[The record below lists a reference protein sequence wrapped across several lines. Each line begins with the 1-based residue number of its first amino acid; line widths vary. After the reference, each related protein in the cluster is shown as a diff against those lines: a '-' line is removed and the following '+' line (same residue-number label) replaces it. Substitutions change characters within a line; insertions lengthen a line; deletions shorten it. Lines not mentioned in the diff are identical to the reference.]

1 MRRNRWKQ
9 VRQSIALLAVLLVI
23 INGLTVFGAGFGASD
38 NSENNTQNTSEE
50 LAEDTG
56 SEIVSALSVNEL
68 AENTIISSDE
78 ATGIAQLANIIPNS
92 NFRTEV
98 YRSLYVAGQ
107 LGNPEDPE
115 YAGLEGD
122 ELYKAVLQNF
132 TGTVYA
138 SGFVKRME
146 YGYTFRYKQSE
157 TSSWRTVTYPSSDDD
172 KPYTSREEAI
182 ANMESDISFYRNGG
196 AIIDESSPEI
206 IASVAVTSE
215 KKPDDQLIADI
226 QGIEWLRRAKEIDI
240 SSNAITSLMPL
251 DLERLNDLIDQ
262 TGIPSGGTGDG
273 QTWFGDPVEHKNT
286 LINFYDNPIQFFPTT
301 TGGALQA
308 SSDEGET
315 QGFSYSYDEIVFF
328 KEPQQS
334 INIPVPVVRRG
345 NVPIEWGNFTILE
358 NSIPDSEITVSS
370 RNDTILVDNVKESGE
385 FQVGFGNVSDSVA
398 VPGYEGNLIR
408 WDNIGL
414 TVRVNQRIRVLH
426 EVTPVTPSVTI
437 NFEKT
442 VTGGSGT
449 VPGAVYQLFLGESDT
464 PYKYTDEEGNPHYV
478 TGKTDENG
486 NFTISVDLAPGTYNL
501 KEITA
506 PPGYELSNEKLCFT
520 IGTVKI
526 DGGYKKD
533 DDGII
538 YVDKY
543 SPITALSIEPA
554 DLYER
559 ASLDHVNVIY
569 FNEEDNSVLLT
580 KQFKTLEEA
589 RQFINNPKGPDD
601 NPVYGVAQIQPVF
614 TVKSKASDVQKTE
627 DFSFVKYREIGNTDE
642 IEPLPGAV
650 FTLTCL
656 HQHEENEEYCSDLHI
671 QKDPALSGEDGCLW
685 TVSAESDA
693 EGKVSF
699 EDLVIG
705 EYRLEETVVPDGYI
719 NPEKTWTVTVS
730 ENPNAGEG
738 DDSLVISVTED
749 GSSEPGIPSGDFS
762 ITNSKKVPFS
772 FMKIDGDTAGEDP
785 TGLGG
790 AEFQLFCAKE
800 AGDDWQK
807 GELVATAISS
817 ENPSKL
823 GLVDFGEIAAGTYIL
838 EETKAPPGFTKPS
851 GYWIVT
857 ISIKNGESTI
867 SFEGVDVPGYDG
879 SHNAIVN
886 YRIGNLPTMGGKGTF
901 IFAAGGVLLMGCA
914 IILFLKLKRSGRVRL

>member
-78 ATGIAQLANIIPNS
+78 ATGIAQLANIIPDS

-146 YGYTFRYKQSE
+146 YGYTFRYKLSE
-157 TSSWRTVTYPSSDDD
+157 TMSWITFSYPSSETDQ
-172 KPYTSREEAI
+172 PYTSREEALT
-182 ANMESDISFYRNGG
+182 NMESMISAYRNMG

-215 KKPDDQLIADI
+215 KKPDDQLITDI
-226 QGIEWLRRAKEIDI
+226 QGIEWLRRAEEIDI

-251 DLERLNDLIDQ
+251 DLKRLNDLIKQ
-262 TGIPSGGTGDG
+262 TGASTGVTGDG
-273 QTWFGDPVEHKNT
+273 QTWFGDPVEHKDT
-286 LINFYDNPIQFFPTT
+286 LINFYDNPIRFFPTM
-301 TGGALQA
+301 TGGALLA
-308 SSDEGET
+308 LGDGEDT
-315 QGFSYSYDEIVFF
+315 QGFSYGYDEMVFF
-328 KEPQQS
+328 EEPQQS
-334 INIPVPVVRRG
+334 INIPVPEVLRG

-358 NSIPDSEITVSS
+358 NSIPDSKITVSS
-370 RNDTILVDNVKESGE
+370 GNDTILVDNITGSGE
-385 FQVGFGNVSDSVA
+385 FQIGFGNVSDSVA
-398 VPGYEGNLIR
+398 MPAYEDKLIKVN
-408 WDNIGL
+408 NIGL

-449 VPGAVYQLFLGESDT
+449 VPGAVYQLFLENGT
-464 PYKYTDEEGNPHYV
+464 PYSYKDEEGNPCYV
-478 TGKTDENG
+478 KGETDKNG
-486 NFTISVDLAPGTYNL
+486 NFTMSVILEPGTYYL
-501 KEITA
+501 QEITA
-506 PPGYELSNEKLCFT
+506 PPGYELSNEKLSFT

-749 GSSEPGIPSGDFS
+749 GSSEPGIPSGDFR

-807 GELVATAISS
+807 GELVATVTSS
-817 ENPSKL
+817 EDPS

>member
-78 ATGIAQLANIIPNS
+78 ATGIAQLDNIIPDS

-122 ELYKAVLQNF
+122 ELYRAVLQNF

-138 SGFVKRME
+138 SGYVKRME

-206 IASVAVTSE
+206 IASVSVTSE
-215 KKPDDQLIADI
+215 KKPDDQLITAI
-226 QGIEWLRRAKEIDI
+226 QGIEWLRHAEEIDI

-251 DLERLNDLIDQ
+251 DLERLDDLIKQ
-262 TGIPSGGTGDG
+262 TGASTGVTGDG
-273 QTWFGDPVEHKNT
+273 QTWFGDPVGYKDT
-286 LINFYDNPIQFFPTT
+286 LINFYDNPIRFFPTM
-301 TGGALQA
+301 TGGALLA
-308 SSDEGET
+308 LGDGEDT
-315 QGFSYSYDEIVFF
+315 QGFSYGYDEMVFF
-328 KEPQQS
+328 EEPQQS
-334 INIPVPVVRRG
+334 INIPVPEVLRG

-358 NSIPDSEITVSS
+358 NSIPDSKITVSS
-370 RNDTILVDNVKESGE
+370 GNDTILVDNITGSGE
-385 FQVGFGNVSDSVA
+385 FQIGFGNVSDSVA
-398 VPGYEGNLIR
+398 MPAYEDKLIKVN
-408 WDNIGL
+408 NIGL

-449 VPGAVYQLFLGESDT
+449 VPGAVYQLFLEDGT
-464 PYKYTDEEGNPHYV
+464 PYSYKDEEGNTCYV
-478 TGKTDENG
+478 KGETDKNG
-486 NFTISVDLAPGTYNL
+486 NFTMSVILESGTYYL
-501 KEITA
+501 QEITA
-506 PPGYELSNEKLCFT
+506 PPGYELSNEKLSFT
-520 IGTVKI
+520 IGAVTI
-526 DGGYKKD
+526 CGGYQK
-533 DDGII
+533 DGII
-538 YVDKY
+538 YVDRY
-543 SPITALSIEPA
+543 SDPIKLSLSQTPA
-554 DLYER
+554 G
-559 ASLDHVNVIY
+559 ASLAQVNVIY
-569 FNEEDNSVLLT
+569 FDEENNSIP
-580 KQFKTLEEA
+580 KTATFDTLQKAED
-589 RQFINNPKGPDD
+589 FINIAKGSETEPGILR
-601 NPVYGVAQIQPVF
+601 GVAQVQPVF
-614 TVKSKASDVQKTE
+614 TVGSSASDEQETTP
-627 DFSFVKYREIGNTDE
+627 FSFVKYGEDGNDGS
-642 IEPLPGAV
+642 IKPLPGAV

-656 HQHEENEEYCSDLHI
+656 HQHAENEEYCSDLHI

-685 TVSAESDA
+685 TASSESDA

-699 EDLVIG
+699 ENLVIG
-705 EYRLEETVVPDGYI
+705 EYRLEETEVPDGYI
-719 NPEKTWTVTVS
+719 KPEKTWTVTVS

-749 GSSEPGIPSGDFS
+749 GSSEPGIHSGDFR
-762 ITNSKKVPFS
+762 IINPNKVPFS
-772 FMKIDGDTAGEDP
+772 FMKIDGDTAGGDHP

-790 AEFQLFCAKE
+790 AEFQLFYAEE

-807 GELVATAISS
+807 GELVATATSS
-817 ENPSKL
+817 EDPS
-823 GLVDFGEIAAGTYIL
+823 GLVDFGKIAAGTYIL

-879 SHNAIVN
+879 SHNAIAN

>member
-122 ELYKAVLQNF
+122 ELYRAVLQNF

-226 QGIEWLRRAKEIDI
+226 QGIEWLRRAEEIDI

-251 DLERLNDLIDQ
+251 DLKRLNDLIEQ
-262 TGIPSGGTGDG
+262 TGASTGVTGDG
-273 QTWFGDPVEHKNT
+273 QTWFGDPVGYKDT
-286 LINFYDNPIQFFPTT
+286 LINFYDNPIRFFPTM
-301 TGGALQA
+301 TGGALLA
-308 SSDEGET
+308 LGDGEDT
-315 QGFSYSYDEIVFF
+315 QGFSYGYDEMVFF
-328 KEPQQS
+328 EEPQQS
-334 INIPVPVVRRG
+334 INIPVPVVLRG
-345 NVPIEWGNFTILE
+345 DVPIEWGNFTILE

-370 RNDTILVDNVKESGE
+370 GNDTILVDNITGSGE
-385 FQVGFGNVSDSVA
+385 FQIGFGNVSDSVA
-398 VPGYEGNLIR
+398 MPAYEDKLIKVN
-408 WDNIGL
+408 NIGL

-426 EVTPVTPSVTI
+426 EVTPVDPSVTI

-449 VPGAVYQLFLGESDT
+449 VPGAVYQLFLENGT
-464 PYKYTDEEGNPHYV
+464 PYSYKDEEGNPCYV
-478 TGKTDENG
+478 KGETDKNG
-486 NFTISVDLAPGTYNL
+486 NFTMSVILEPGTYYL
-501 KEITA
+501 QEITA
-506 PPGYELSNEKLCFT
+506 PPGYELSNEKLSFT
-520 IGTVKI
+520 IGAVTI
-526 DGGYKKD
+526 CGGYKKD
-533 DDGII
+533 DII
-538 YVDKY
+538 YVDRY
-543 SPITALSIEPA
+543 SDPIKLSLSQTPA
-554 DLYER
+554 G
-559 ASLDHVNVIY
+559 ASLTHVNVIY
-569 FNEEDNSVLLT
+569 FDQENNSIPKT
-580 KQFKTLEEA
+580 KQFKTLKDA
-589 RQFINNPKGPDD
+589 QDFINNAKGSEDEPGTLR
-601 NPVYGVAQIQPVF
+601 GVAQVQPVF
-614 TVKSKASDVQKTE
+614 TVGSSASDNQKTTR
-627 DFSFVKYREIGNTDE
+627 FSFVKYGEIGNTDE

-656 HQHEENEEYCSDLHI
+656 HQHAENEEYCSDLHI

-685 TVSAESDA
+685 TASSESDA

-705 EYRLEETVVPDGYI
+705 KYRLVETVVPDGYI
-719 NPEKTWTVTVS
+719 NPGKTWTVTVS

-738 DDSLVISVTED
+738 DNSLVVSVTED

-762 ITNSKKVPFS
+762 ITNPNKVPFS
-772 FMKIDGDTAGEDP
+772 FMKIDGDTAGGDHP

-790 AEFQLFCAKE
+790 AEFQLFYAEKAE
-800 AGDDWQK
+800 DDWQK
-807 GELVATAISS
+807 GEHVATATSD
-817 ENPSKL
+817 PS
-823 GLVDFGEIAAGTYIL
+823 GLVDFGKIAAGTYIL

-879 SHNAIVN
+879 SHNAIAN

>member
-78 ATGIAQLANIIPNS
+78 ATGIAQLANIIPDL

-122 ELYKAVLQNF
+122 ELYRAVLQNF

-138 SGFVKRME
+138 SGYVKKME
-146 YGYTFRYKQSE
+146 YGYTFRYKMSE
-157 TSSWRTVTYPSSDDD
+157 LESWITFSYPSNDTQE
-172 KPYTSREEAI
+172 PYASREEALT
-182 ANMESDISFYRNGG
+182 NMESRISNFREVGW
-196 AIIDESSPEI
+196 IIDESSPEV
-206 IASVAVTSE
+206 IASVSVTSE

-251 DLERLNDLIDQ
+251 DLERLNDLIEQ

-301 TGGALQA
+301 TGGALLA
-308 SSDEGET
+308 LGDEEDT
-315 QGFSYSYDEIVFF
+315 QGFSYGYDEMVFF
-328 KEPQQS
+328 EEPQQS
-334 INIPVPVVRRG
+334 INIPVPEVLRG

-370 RNDTILVDNVKESGE
+370 GNDTILVDNITGSGE
-385 FQVGFGNVSDSVA
+385 FQIGFGNVSDSVA
-398 VPGYEGNLIR
+398 MPAYEDKLIMVN
-408 WDNIGL
+408 NIGL

-426 EVTPVTPSVTI
+426 EVTPVDPSVTI

-449 VPGAVYQLFLGESDT
+449 VPGAVYQLFLKDGT
-464 PYKYTDEEGNPHYV
+464 PYSYKDEEGNPCYV
-478 TGKTDENG
+478 KGETDKNG
-486 NFTISVDLAPGTYNL
+486 NFTMSVILESGTYYL
-501 KEITA
+501 QEITA
-506 PPGYELSNEKLCFT
+506 PPGYELSNEKLSFT
-520 IGTVKI
+520 IGAVTI
-526 DGGYKKD
+526 CGGYEKD
-533 DDGII
+533 DII
-538 YVDKY
+538 YVDRY
-543 SPITALSIEPA
+543 SDTIKLSLSQTPA
-554 DLYER
+554 G
-559 ASLDHVNVIY
+559 ASLTQVNVIY
-569 FNEEDNSVLLT
+569 FDEENNSIP
-580 KQFKTLEEA
+580 KTATFDTLQKAED
-589 RQFINNPKGPDD
+589 FINIAKGSETEPGILR
-601 NPVYGVAQIQPVF
+601 GVAQVQPVF
-614 TVKSKASDVQKTE
+614 TVGSSASDNQKTTR
-627 DFSFVKYREIGNTDE
+627 FSFEKNGEIGNTDE

-656 HQHEENEEYCSDLHI
+656 HQHAENEEYCSDLHI

-685 TVSAESDA
+685 TASSESDA

-705 EYRLEETVVPDGYI
+705 KYRLVETVVPDGYI
-719 NPEKTWTVTVS
+719 NPGKTWIVTVS

-738 DDSLVISVTED
+738 DNSLVVSVTE
-749 GSSEPGIPSGDFS
+749 GESTEPGIHSGDFS
-762 ITNSKKVPFS
+762 ITNPNKVPFS
-772 FMKIDGDTAGEDP
+772 FMKIDGDTAGGDHP

-790 AEFQLFCAKE
+790 AEFQLFYAEKAE
-800 AGDDWQK
+800 DDWQK
-807 GELVATAISS
+807 GEHVATATSD
-817 ENPSKL
+817 PS
-823 GLVDFGEIAAGTYIL
+823 GLVDFGKIAAGTYIL

-879 SHNAIVN
+879 SHNAIAN

>member
-78 ATGIAQLANIIPNS
+78 ATGIAQLANIIPDS

-146 YGYTFRYKQSE
+146 YGYTFRYKLSE
-157 TSSWRTVTYPSSDDD
+157 TMSWITFSYPSSETDQ
-172 KPYTSREEAI
+172 PYTSREEALT
-182 ANMESDISFYRNGG
+182 NMENTISSFQNVGW
-196 AIIDESSPEI
+196 IIDESSPEI

-215 KKPDDQLIADI
+215 KKPDDQLITDI
-226 QGIEWLRRAKEIDI
+226 QGIEWLRRAEEIDI

-251 DLERLNDLIDQ
+251 DLKRLTDLIKQ

-273 QTWFGDPVEHKNT
+273 QTWFGDPVGYKNT

-301 TGGALQA
+301 TGGALLA
-308 SSDEGET
+308 LGDGEDT
-315 QGFSYSYDEIVFF
+315 QGFSYGYDEMVFF
-328 KEPQQS
+328 EEPQQS
-334 INIPVPVVRRG
+334 INIPVPVVLRG
-345 NVPIEWGNFTILE
+345 DAPIEWGNFTILE
-358 NSIPDSEITVSS
+358 NSIPDSKITVSS
-370 RNDTILVDNVKESGE
+370 GNDTILVDNITGSGE
-385 FQVGFGNVSDSVA
+385 FQIGFGNVSDSVA
-398 VPGYEGNLIR
+398 MPAYEDKLIKVN
-408 WDNIGL
+408 NIGL

-449 VPGAVYQLFLGESDT
+449 VPGAVYEL
-464 PYKYTDEEGNPHYV
+464 YKYDEDGDQSCDI
-478 TGKTDENG
+478 TGETDENG
-486 NFTISVDLAPGTYNL
+486 NFTISVDLEPGTYYL
-501 KEITA
+501 KEKTA
-506 PPGYELSNEKLCFT
+506 PPGYELSNEKLSFT
-520 IGTVKI
+520 IGAVTI
-526 DGGYKKD
+526 CGGYKKD
-533 DDGII
+533 SII
-538 YVDKY
+538 YVDRY
-543 SPITALSIEPA
+543 SDPIKLSLSQTPA
-554 DLYER
+554 G
-559 ASLDHVNVIY
+559 ASLTQVNVVY
-569 FNEEDNSVLLT
+569 FDEENNSIP
-580 KQFKTLEEA
+580 KTATFDTLQKAED
-589 RQFINNPKGPDD
+589 FINIAKGSETEPGILR
-601 NPVYGVAQIQPVF
+601 GVAQVQPVF
-614 TVKSKASDVQKTE
+614 TVGSSASDNQKTTG
-627 DFSFVKYREIGNTDE
+627 FSFVKYGEIGNTDE
-642 IEPLPGAV
+642 KEPLPGAV

-656 HQHEENEEYCSDLHI
+656 HKHAENEEYCSDLHI

-685 TVSAESDA
+685 TVSSESNE

-699 EDLVIG
+699 ENLVIG
-705 EYRLEETVVPDGYI
+705 EYRLEETVVPDGYV
-719 NPEKTWTVTVS
+719 NPGKTWTVTVS

-738 DDSLVISVTED
+738 DNSLVVSVTGGE
-749 GSSEPGIPSGDFS
+749 STEPGIPSGDF
-762 ITNSKKVPFS
+762 IIINPNKVPFS
-772 FMKIDGDTAGEDP
+772 FMKIDGDTAGGDHP

-790 AEFQLFCAKE
+790 AEFQLFYAEE

-807 GELVATAISS
+807 GELVATATSS
-817 ENPSKL
+817 EDPS

-879 SHNAIVN
+879 SHNAIAN

>member
-23 INGLTVFGAGFGASD
+23 INGLTVFGAGFGVSD

-50 LAEDTG
+50 LAEDAG

-78 ATGIAQLANIIPNS
+78 ATGIAQLANIIPDL

-122 ELYKAVLQNF
+122 ELYRAVLQNF

-138 SGFVKRME
+138 SGYVKRME

-206 IASVAVTSE
+206 IASVSVTSE

-226 QGIEWLRRAKEIDI
+226 QGIEWLRRVAEIDI

-251 DLERLNDLIDQ
+251 DLERLNALIEQ
-262 TGIPSGGTGDG
+262 TGIPSGGTEDG

-449 VPGAVYQLFLGESDT
+449 VPGAVYQLFLEDGT
-464 PYKYTDEEGNPHYV
+464 PYSYKDEEGNTCYV
-478 TGKTDENG
+478 KGETDKNG
-486 NFTISVDLAPGTYNL
+486 NFTMSVILESGTYYL
-501 KEITA
+501 QEITA
-506 PPGYELSNEKLCFT
+506 PPGYELSNEKLSFT
-520 IGTVKI
+520 IGAVTI
-526 DGGYKKD
+526 CGGYQK
-533 DDGII
+533 DGII
-538 YVDKY
+538 YVDRY
-543 SPITALSIEPA
+543 SDPIKLSLSQTPA
-554 DLYER
+554 G
-559 ASLDHVNVIY
+559 ASLAQVNVIY
-569 FNEEDNSVLLT
+569 FDEENNSIP
-580 KQFKTLEEA
+580 KTATFDTLQKAED
-589 RQFINNPKGPDD
+589 FINIAKGSETEPGILR
-601 NPVYGVAQIQPVF
+601 GVAQVQPVF
-614 TVKSKASDVQKTE
+614 TVGSSASDEQETTP
-627 DFSFVKYREIGNTDE
+627 FSFVKYGEDGNDGS
-642 IEPLPGAV
+642 IKPLPGAV

-656 HQHEENEEYCSDLHI
+656 HQHAENEEYCSDLHI

-685 TVSAESDA
+685 TASSESDA

-699 EDLVIG
+699 ENLVIG
-705 EYRLEETVVPDGYI
+705 EYRLEETEVPDGYI
-719 NPEKTWTVTVS
+719 KPEKTWTVTVS

-762 ITNSKKVPFS
+762 IINPNKVPFS
-772 FMKIDGDTAGEDP
+772 FMKIDGDTAGGDHP

-790 AEFQLFCAKE
+790 AEFQLFYAEE
-800 AGDDWQK
+800 AGDVWQK
-807 GELVATAISS
+807 GELVATATSS
-817 ENPSKL
+817 EDPS

>member
-78 ATGIAQLANIIPNS
+78 ATGIAQLDNIIPDPNL
-92 NFRTEV
+92 RTEV

-172 KPYTSREEAI
+172 EPYTSREEAI

-206 IASVAVTSE
+206 IASVSVTSE

-251 DLERLNDLIDQ
+251 DLEYLDYLIEQVDNL
-262 TGIPSGGTGDG
+262 PAGTGDG
-273 QTWFGDPVEHKNT
+273 QRWFGDPDSYTNT
-286 LINFYDNPIQFFPTT
+286 RINFYNNPIQFFPTI
-301 TGGALQA
+301 TGGALRA
-308 SSDEGET
+308 TTGGDDT
-315 QGFSYSYDEIVFF
+315 QGFSYSFDDLFF
-328 KEPQQS
+328 FETPEES
-334 INIPVPVVRRG
+334 ISISVPVVYRG
-345 NVPIEWGNFTILE
+345 DTPIEWGNFDVLRNTIP
-358 NSIPDSEITVSS
+358 SSEISFSS
-370 RNDTILVDNVKESGE
+370 ENNAILIDNVAASGE
-385 FQVGFGNVSDSVA
+385 FKVGFGNMSDSVQIP
-398 VPGYEGNLIR
+398 VYDDVGILRRDNL
-408 WDNIGL
+408 GL
-414 TVRVNQRIRVLH
+414 TVRISQRIRVLN
-426 EVTPVTPSVTI
+426 EVTPVDPSVTI

-442 VTGGSGT
+442 VKGGTGT
-449 VPGAVYQLFLGESDT
+449 VPGAVYQLFLEDGT
-464 PYKYTDEEGNPHYV
+464 PYSYKDEEGNTCYV
-478 TGKTDENG
+478 KGETDKNG
-486 NFTISVDLAPGTYNL
+486 NFTMSVILEPGTYYL
-501 KEITA
+501 QEITA
-506 PPGYELSNEKLCFT
+506 PPGYELSNEKLSFT
-520 IGTVKI
+520 IGAVTI
-526 DGGYKKD
+526 CGGYEK
-533 DDGII
+533 DGII
-538 YVDKY
+538 YVDRY
-543 SPITALSIEPA
+543 SDPIELSLSQTPA
-554 DLYER
+554 GV
-559 ASLDHVNVIY
+559 SLAHVNVIY
-569 FNEEDNSVLLT
+569 FDQENNSIPKT
-580 KQFKTLEEA
+580 KQFKTLKDA
-589 RQFINNPKGPDD
+589 QDFINNAKGSEEEPGTLR
-601 NPVYGVAQIQPVF
+601 GVVQVQPVF
-614 TVKSKASDVQKTE
+614 TVESSASDEQETTP
-627 DFSFVKYREIGNTDE
+627 FSFVKYGESGNDGS
-642 IEPLPGAV
+642 IKPLPGAV

-656 HQHEENEEYCSDLHI
+656 HQHAENEEYCSDLHI

-685 TVSAESDA
+685 TASSESDA

-699 EDLVIG
+699 ENLVIG
-705 EYRLEETVVPDGYI
+705 EYRLEETEVPDGYI
-719 NPEKTWTVTVS
+719 KPEKTWTVTVS

-762 ITNSKKVPFS
+762 IINPNKVPFS
-772 FMKIDGDTAGEDP
+772 FMKIDGDTAGGDHP

-790 AEFQLFCAKE
+790 AEFQLFYAEE

-807 GELVATAISS
+807 GELVATATSS
-817 ENPSKL
+817 EDPS

-879 SHNAIVN
+879 SHNAIAN